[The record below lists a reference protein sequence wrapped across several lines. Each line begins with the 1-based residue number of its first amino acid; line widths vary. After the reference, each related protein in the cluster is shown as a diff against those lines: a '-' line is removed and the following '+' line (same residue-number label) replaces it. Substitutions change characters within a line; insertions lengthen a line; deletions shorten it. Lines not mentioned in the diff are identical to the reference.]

1 MLAGVPS
8 TITLHFALRVN
19 RGEEIVRYSFG
30 DLDPIQSNVGA
41 CLYCFTVNLYCKTII
56 VSRRG
61 YPCRAYTTYKT

>member
-41 CLYCFTVNLYCKTII
+41 V
-56 VSRRG
+56 
-61 YPCRAYTTYKT
+61 YTALPSTCTAKQ